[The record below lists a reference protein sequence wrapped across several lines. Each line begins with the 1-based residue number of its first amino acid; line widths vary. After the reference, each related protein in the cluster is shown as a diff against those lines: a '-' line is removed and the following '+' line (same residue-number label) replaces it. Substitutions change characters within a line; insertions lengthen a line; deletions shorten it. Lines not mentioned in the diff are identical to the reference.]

1 MQHSQRVLIV
11 DESAECRE
19 VLRTALERAGAETVE
34 AATAAE
40 GLRAFQSFAPD
51 VVVLDLAENGREP
64 PSESAALREA
74 AGLRATPIVILG
86 TARRPLADGSVHW
99 VAKPYHF
106 APLIRRIERL
116 LSARLRPER

>member
-1 MQHSQRVLIV
+1 LQHSQRVLIV

-40 GLRAFQSFAPD
+40 GLRAFESYAPD
-51 VVVLDLAENGREP
+51 LIVLDLAEDGP
-64 PSESAALREA
+64 QSPSDSAALREA

-86 TARRPLADGSVHW
+86 TARRPAADGSIHW

-106 APLIRRIERL
+106 APLVRRIERL
-116 LSARLRPER
+116 LSARLRR